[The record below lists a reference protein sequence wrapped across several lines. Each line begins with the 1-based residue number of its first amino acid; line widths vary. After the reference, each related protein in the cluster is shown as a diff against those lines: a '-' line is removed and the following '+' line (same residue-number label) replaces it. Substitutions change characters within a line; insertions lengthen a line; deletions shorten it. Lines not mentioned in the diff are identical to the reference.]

1 MKTEYIAPFVDSVK
15 DFFSTMLG
23 CACYESDPGEAVGEA
38 EPKEI
43 ASIVGLGGPA
53 RGIVALLFTKRAA
66 LNISSRLLGTEVSVV
81 DETVSDVV
89 AEVANIVAGSAK
101 AKLSAATGSTIDL
114 SLPTVFRGTGYTI
127 HYPSQATWAEI
138 PFTCSLGSFTLRVT
152 FEVKARS
159 VA

>member
-23 CACYESDPGEAVGEA
+23 CACTEYEAQDEA
-38 EPKEI
+38 EVKEI
-43 ASIVGLGGPA
+43 ASIIGLGGPA

-66 LNISSRLLGTEVSVV
+66 LNISSRLLGTEVTVV

-101 AKLSAATGSTIDL
+101 SKLSAATGSTIEL

-138 PFTCSLGSFTLRVT
+138 PFT
-152 FEVKARS
+152 
-159 VA
+159 